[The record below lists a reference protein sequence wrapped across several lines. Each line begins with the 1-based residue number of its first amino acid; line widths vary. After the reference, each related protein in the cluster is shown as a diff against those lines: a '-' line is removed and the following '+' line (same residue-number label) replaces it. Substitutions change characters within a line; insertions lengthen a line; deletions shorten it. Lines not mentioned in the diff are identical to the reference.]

1 MGVAFKAIKEKSG
14 SKKSN
19 AKKIKKNRAR
29 LGIIEAGKARADF
42 YKFRVTRGSKVRIY
56 FSGRVAAIE
65 DRKSV
70 V

>member
-29 LGIIEAGKARADF
+29 LNDLPVADGAAGLDDGAHAEGEMLSLQKGGMQE
-42 YKFRVTRGSKVRIY
+42 TES
-56 FSGRVAAIE
+56 
-65 DRKSV
+65 
-70 V
+70 